1 LAEHEYF
8 KILIESILSCSRMD
22 SKGTKMK
29 NKQKDFLTLKDYSK
43 EEILYIIDLA
53 AKIKKDKKLYSGL
66 LKSRSIALLFDKHS
80 TRTRLSFEAGIEQLG
95 GNCVYLDAGTLQL
108 KRGETLEDSAK
119 VFSGYLDGLIIRTFK
134 QETVEVFAK
143 NSTIPVINGL
153 TDLYHPCQIL
163 SDLFTIRE
171 FGILDKN
178 LKFSYVGDC
187 NNVSNSLM
195 IGFAKLGIDMTIGCP
210 ESYKPSKDIMEYVI
224 HLSKESGS
232 NINITGDPREAVENA
247 DIIYTDVWISM
258 GDEDSEKKTKAL
270 TKFQVNS
277 KLTHYAKTDVK
288 IMHCL
293 PAHREQEITS
303 EVMDSKNSIVWQQA
317 ENRLHAQ
324 KALLVYLYS

>member
-1 LAEHEYF
+1 
-8 KILIESILSCSRMD
+8 
-22 SKGTKMK
+22 MK

-43 EEILYIIDLA
+43 EEIIYMIALA
-53 AKIKKDKKLYSGL
+53 AKIKKDKKLYSNL
-66 LKSRSIALLFDKHS
+66 LKSKSIALLFDKHS

-95 GNCVYLDAGTLQL
+95 GNCIYLDGSTLQL
-108 KRGETLEDSAK
+108 KRGETVQDSAK
-119 VFSGYLDGLIIRTFK
+119 VFSGYLDGLVIRTFK
-134 QETVEVFAK
+134 HETVEVFAK

-163 SDLFTIRE
+163 SDLFTIQE
-171 FGILDKN
+171 LGMLDNN
-178 LKFSYVGDC
+178 LKFTYVGDC

-210 ESYKPSKDIMEYVI
+210 GAYKPSGDIMEYAAR
-224 HLSKESGS
+224 LAKENESS
-232 NINITGDPREAVENA
+232 INITDDPIKSVENA

-258 GDEDSEKKTKAL
+258 GDEDSEDKTKAL

-277 KLTHYAKTDVK
+277 KLSYYANPDVK

-293 PAHREQEITS
+293 PAHRGQEITS
-303 EVMDSKNSIVWQQA
+303 EVMDGENSIVWQQA
-317 ENRLHAQ
+317 ENRLYAQ

>member
-1 LAEHEYF
+1 MPDL
-8 KILIESILSCSRMD
+8 
-22 SKGTKMK
+22 KGIKMK
-29 NKQKDFLTLKDYSK
+29 NKQKDFLTLKDYSA
-43 EEILYIIDLA
+43 EEILYMIGLA
-53 AKIKKDKKLYSGL
+53 VKIKKDKKLYCDL
-66 LKSRSIALLFDKHS
+66 LKSKSMALLFDKHS

-95 GNCVYLDAGTLQL
+95 GNCIYLDSGTLQL
-108 KRGETLEDSAK
+108 KRGETVEDSAK

-163 SDLFTIRE
+163 SDLFTIKE
-171 FGILDKN
+171 IGMLDKN
-178 LKFSYVGDC
+178 LKFTYIGDC

-195 IGFAKLGIDMTIGCP
+195 VGFAKLGFDMTIGCP
-210 ESYKPSKDIMEYVI
+210 RAYGPSADIMKYVVK
-224 HLSKESGS
+224 LSKENGS
-232 NINITGDPREAVENA
+232 TINITDDPVEAVENA

-258 GDEDSEKKTKAL
+258 GDEDSQEKIKTL

-277 KLTHYAKTDVK
+277 KLVSNAKPDVK

-303 EVMDSKNSIVWQQA
+303 EVMDGKNSIVWQQA

>member
-1 LAEHEYF
+1 
-8 KILIESILSCSRMD
+8 MQ
-22 SKGTKMK
+22 
-29 NKQKDFLTLKDYSK
+29 NKQKDFLTLKDYSR
-43 EEILYIIDLA
+43 EEILYILNLA
-53 AKIKKDKKLYSGL
+53 AKIKEDKKLYSDL
-66 LKSRSIALLFDKHS
+66 LKSKSIALLFDKHS

-95 GNCVYLDAGTLQL
+95 GNCIYLDASTLQL
-108 KRGETLEDSAK
+108 KRGETAQDSAK

-163 SDLFTIRE
+163 SDLFTIQE
-171 FGILDKN
+171 LGMLDKN
-178 LKFSYVGDC
+178 LKFTYVGDC

-210 ESYKPSKDIMEYVI
+210 GAYKPSEDIMEYAAR
-224 HLSKESGS
+224 LAKESES
-232 NINITGDPREAVENA
+232 SINITDDPPKAVENA

-258 GDEDSEKKTKAL
+258 GDEDSEEKTKAL

-277 KLTHYAKTDVK
+277 KLAYYAKPGAK

-293 PAHREQEITS
+293 PAHRGQEITS
-303 EVMDSKNSIVWQQA
+303 EVMDGENSIVWQQA
-317 ENRLHAQ
+317 ENRLYAQ